1 MLIRTLGLFLLFA
14 IAVPVSAQEKGIPA
28 AWSITWDEDWVT
40 AITFVGKS
48 QRIIAG
54 NKQGRIVAWDL
65 PEKAGDPLPSPV
77 RRFDG
82 HTNQITALAVT
93 ADGRW
98 LVSTSYDHTV
108 RLWDLQAP
116 AKTKGTV
123 LLRTGSKKKE
133 KGDEMPV
140 DVQDAD
146 KVLNAHAEWVR
157 SLSLSPDGKLLLTGD
172 DKGIVILWQL
182 PEGRELKRITSQG
195 WLKAVALAPDG
206 KQALTCA
213 SSVRYATFPNSLHIW
228 DLATGKLALNL
239 GETLTGKKKGSE
251 AMGVAAACYSP
262 DGKTIALAQ
271 GAGEIEGGIGKVF
284 LVDAASGKKLQE
296 ITAHQSGVVALA
308 FSPDGQHIASAGRD
322 TLVKLW
328 KVADGKSVAVLG
340 KSRGGQFRDWI
351 HAVAFSADGAWL
363 AAGDMAGFVHVF
375 SLKK

>member
-1 MLIRTLGLFLLFA
+1 MRCLT
-14 IAVPVSAQEKGIPA
+14 VPVLLLVVFPVSASAQEKGAAA

-40 AITFVGKS
+40 AVTFVGKS

-54 NKQGRIVAWDL
+54 NKQGRIVAWDV
-65 PEKAGDPLPSPV
+65 PEKSGAPLPAPI

-82 HTNQITALAVT
+82 HTNQITALTVT

-116 AKTKGTV
+116 AKSKGTV

-140 DVQDAD
+140 DVQEAD
-146 KVLNAHAEWVR
+146 KVLTAHAEWVR

-182 PEGRELKRITSQG
+182 PDGRELKRIASQG
-195 WLKAVALAPDG
+195 WLKAVALAPDA

-213 SSVRYATFPNSLHIW
+213 SSVRYANFPNSLHIW

-239 GETLTGKKKGSE
+239 GETLTKKKGSE
-251 AMGVAAACYSP
+251 AMGAAAACYSP

-284 LVDAASGKKLQE
+284 LVDAASGRKLQE
-296 ITAHQSGVVALA
+296 ISAHQGGVVALA
-308 FSPDGQHIASAGRD
+308 FSPDGRHVASAGRD

-328 KVADGKSVAVLG
+328 NVADGKSVAVLG

-375 SLKK
+375 PLGK